1 MSMTGR
7 AFVRSTARHA
17 PFRIR
22 TTAAITG
29 RTLASISAWLRL
41 AIGWGIMTGWKSGR
55 PYMSAIARAG
65 ARNASVQ
72 IDTAGTP
79 ARSST
84 IPSAK
89 LAAEQEPQS
98 PTPAITAS
106 QACAISLARFS
117 STGVPKYDFV

>member
-1 MSMTGR
+1 MTG
-7 AFVRSTARHA
+7 S
-17 PFRIR
+17 
-22 TTAAITG
+22 
-29 RTLASISAWLRL
+29 
-41 AIGWGIMTGWKSGR
+41 KSGR

-65 ARNASVQ
+65 AANASVQ

-89 LAAEQEPQS
+89 LAAEHDPQS

-106 QACAISLARFS
+106 QLSAISLARSS
-117 STGVPKYDFV
+117 STGVPKYDLVYMVTSPT

>member
-1 MSMTGR
+1 M
-7 AFVRSTARHA
+7 
-17 PFRIR
+17 R
-22 TTAAITG
+22 TTSVITG
-29 RTLASISAWLRL
+29 RTFVSICAGLRL
-41 AIGWGIMTGWKSGR
+41 AIGCGMVTNSNSGA
-55 PYMSAIARAG
+55 PYTPAMARAG
-65 ARNASVQ
+65 TTKASVQ
-72 IDTAGTP
+72 IETAGTP

-106 QACAISLARFS
+106 QLCAISWARSS